1 MFFIERKKWVK
12 IKYSDLPYHIV
23 TGEPGMGIYN
33 PILTNKSYQTRLSS
47 SRRTSKVYLSHL
59 NLPSAWI
66 YKVLGKY
73 KFDWDI
79 EPASKEEN
87 FTIVASQ
94 ISPDYWPAYWLQA
107 RLKPTLAHLC
117 PLYP

>member
-1 MFFIERKKWVK
+1 
-12 IKYSDLPYHIV
+12 
-23 TGEPGMGIYN
+23 MGIYN

-66 YKVLGKY
+66 CKVLGKY

-94 ISPDYWPAYWLQA
+94 ISPDYWPADWLQA
-107 RLKPTLAHLC
+107 GLKPTLADLC
-117 PLYP
+117 PLHP